1 MLVFADVLVAKAIT
15 TVFVTAVK
23 IVITATT
30 AELGVATVAVNKYV
44 RNTVHEEAGA

>member
-15 TVFVTAVK
+15 VLVTAVK
-23 IVITATT
+23 VVITATT